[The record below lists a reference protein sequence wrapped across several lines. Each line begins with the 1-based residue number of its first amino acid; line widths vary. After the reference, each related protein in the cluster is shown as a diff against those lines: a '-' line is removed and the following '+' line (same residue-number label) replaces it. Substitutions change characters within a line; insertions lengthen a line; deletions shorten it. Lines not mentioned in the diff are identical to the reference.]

1 MEFENWALLT
11 KGQEVIWRFGNIE
24 EETQK
29 RTIDFL
35 NGLHKIGEDLFDK
48 GIASVRFHSPNL
60 LSGDELFIIN
70 LEGSFFLI
78 IFDPLSTIKIM
89 AEKVD
94 DIPEEMDFLIR
105 SVLIGQ
111 AAITYA
117 NLWSVATPEA
127 GMHIDMLFKQAL
139 DEIIPPN
146 TQQDM
151 NVFVDHGTCS
161 FAGLSTIQC
170 LTFHFLLRRIFELE
184 YLNLITSPWTII
196 QNSSS
201 MPVHFD
207 YNSPKKAHLIAGYLT
222 VVNEYVLD
230 IFNTKLASMVF
241 GGGDL
246 SSLDIV
252 HGLKN
257 FIAISNPMKLFT
269 DEGFLKSFEQVDIKV
284 KSDIRSGLVEYLAKT
299 YSEVQYQKFR
309 QKNVEDILKV
319 IVNSSNW

>member
-11 KGQEVIWRFGNIE
+11 KGQEIIWQFGNIE
-24 EETQK
+24 DETKK

-48 GIASVRFHSPNL
+48 GIASVRFYSPNL
-60 LSGDELFIIN
+60 LLGDELFIVN

-89 AEKVD
+89 AEQADK
-94 DIPEEMDFLIR
+94 IPEEMDFLIR

-117 NLWSVATPEA
+117 NLWSEANPEA

-139 DEIIPPN
+139 DEIIPIK

-161 FAGLSTIQC
+161 FAGLTTIQC
-170 LTFHFLLRRIFELE
+170 LTFHFLLRRIFEIE
-184 YLNLITSPWTII
+184 YLNLIADPWAII
-196 QNSSS
+196 QDSSS
-201 MPVHFD
+201 MPVYLEHK
-207 YNSPKKAHLIAGYLT
+207 SPKKAHLIAGYLT

-241 GGGDL
+241 GSGEL

-257 FIAISNPMKLFT
+257 FISISNPMKIFT
-269 DEGFLKSFEQVDIKV
+269 DDSFLKNFGSVDSKIKN
-284 KSDIRSGLVEYLAKT
+284 DIRRGLGEYLAKT

-309 QKNVEDILKV
+309 QKKVEDILKV
-319 IVNSSNW
+319 ISDPTN